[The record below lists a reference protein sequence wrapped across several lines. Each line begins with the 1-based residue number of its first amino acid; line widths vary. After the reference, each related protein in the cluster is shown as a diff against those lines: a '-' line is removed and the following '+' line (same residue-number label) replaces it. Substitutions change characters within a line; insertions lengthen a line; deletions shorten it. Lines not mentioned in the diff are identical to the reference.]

1 MNNASEISNRKE
13 YRESKIEGERE
24 REIADKE

>member
-13 YRESKIEGERE
+13 YSKSKIEEERE
-24 REIADKE
+24 REIADEE